1 MIELVNNYFIL
12 KMILMSLIIG
22 CISGTGKFFG
32 IGIVFTILFF
42 LKNKDNINLRLYY
55 KNLYKYKYNC
65 FIMICFILCLL
76 FTSLLLDNQRGIK
89 ESLHYLERMLPFF
102 FFIFFIDK
110 NTLNSNYKCI
120 FLSMCI
126 GIFVTGYSYWYNY
139 FILDA
144 RRASGLLG
152 SVNIFGGT
160 IILVLPFIAALTYK
174 LRDNVLYRMLGLI
187 TISYLLLTLLMIQSR
202 GALLGL
208 GALVTVY
215 IVLLY
220 KINSITFKQLFFV
233 IALEI
238 VCASACYFYFYDL
251 LHRGYDYV
259 RPALWQVAWHIF
271 QEYPITGIG
280 FGNYSSKYV
289 SDAFVSPLVME
300 KSVWT
305 HAHNIYLKF
314 LSETG
319 IIGFGSF
326 ILLIIFQIVTL
337 WNNIYYENNNLY
349 SIAMFLAI
357 IGMLVH
363 GWFDVCFSARYY
375 AMTYWLLWGLTTCD
389 LQYWKEV

>member
-1 MIELVNNYFIL
+1 MRSYSLFEKYLGDLSLFFCIL
-12 KMILMSLIIG
+12 ACVSG
-22 CISGTGKFFG
+22 ISKFFV
-32 IGIVFTILFF
+32 IALIFLIVYLLKNKKRFTFDFKNILRYRVNIFFILFF
-42 LKNKDNINLRLYY
+42 VI
-55 KNLYKYKYNC
+55 
-65 FIMICFILCLL
+65 
-76 FTSLLLDNQRGIK
+76 SLIVVSFALNNQHGIK
-89 ESLHYLERMLPFF
+89 ESLHYFERMLPFF
-102 FFIFFIDK
+102 FAIFFIGNNKVSSHDRCV
-110 NTLNSNYKCI
+110 LV
-120 FLSMCI
+120 SMCI
-126 GIFVTGYSYWYNY
+126 GVLLAGYSYWYNY
-139 FILDA
+139 FTLDIS
-144 RRASGLLG
+144 REKGLLG
-152 SVNIFGGT
+152 SVNILGGT

-337 WNNIYYENNNLY
+337 WKNIYYENNNLY

>member
-1 MIELVNNYFIL
+1 MRSYSLFEKYLGDLPLFFCIL
-12 KMILMSLIIG
+12 ACVSG
-22 CISGTGKFFG
+22 ISKFFV
-32 IGIVFTILFF
+32 IALIFLIVYLLKNKKRFTFDFKNILRYRVNIFFILFF
-42 LKNKDNINLRLYY
+42 VI
-55 KNLYKYKYNC
+55 
-65 FIMICFILCLL
+65 
-76 FTSLLLDNQRGIK
+76 SLIVVSFALNNQHGIK
-89 ESLHYLERMLPFF
+89 ESLHYFERMLPFF
-102 FFIFFIDK
+102 FAIFFIGNNKVCSHDRCV
-110 NTLNSNYKCI
+110 LV
-120 FLSMCI
+120 SMCI
-126 GIFVTGYSYWYNY
+126 GVLLVGYSYWCNY
-139 FILDA
+139 FTLDIS
-144 RRASGLLG
+144 REKGLLG
-152 SVNIFGGT
+152 SVNILGGT

-208 GALVTVY
+208 GSLVTVY

-251 LHRGYDYV
+251 LHREYDYV

-337 WNNIYYENNNLY
+337 WKNIYYENNNLY